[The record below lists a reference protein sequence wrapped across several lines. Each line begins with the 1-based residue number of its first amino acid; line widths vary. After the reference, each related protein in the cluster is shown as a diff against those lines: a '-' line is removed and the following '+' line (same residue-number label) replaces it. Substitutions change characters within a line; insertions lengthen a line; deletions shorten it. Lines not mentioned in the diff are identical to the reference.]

1 MPHICLVFVLLCKF
15 SESLPFTFLSLR
27 HGLLVPPA
35 TFLSLPSP
43 ELWHGVSYAPK
54 AEHAACAAFRFEVP
68 PPILYNS
75 LPLQQ
80 FPCCLSPQFT
90 TKSHASESR
99 FQLGPRLSTVREL
112 GWTLPRPPSF
122 PLASSQCDLLEKKAQ
137 AEVTIPQAPLMERML

>member
-1 MPHICLVFVLLCKF
+1 MVFVLLYKF

-35 TFLSLPSP
+35 TFLSLPSSP
-43 ELWHGVSYAPK
+43 ELWHGVSYVPK
-54 AEHAACAAFRFEVP
+54 AEHAACAAFHFEG
-68 PPILYNS
+68 S
-75 LPLQQ
+75 LPFCITHSPLQQ

-99 FQLGPRLSTVREL
+99 VQLGPRLSTVREL

-122 PLASSQCDLLEKKAQ
+122 PLASSQCNFLEEKAQ
-137 AEVTIPQAPLMERML
+137 AEITILQAPLMGRML